1 MEKRLP
7 LKEQLASVNPLLE
20 DLRKK
25 KEERLKQ
32 FADIKSQIE
41 KINVEILGSSHH
53 DHSPAN
59 PVKIEEDDLSIRK
72 LTEYQSQLRIL
83 QKEKVCLV
91 MQQVPLCYYL
101 SC

>member
-1 MEKRLP
+1 MR
-7 LKEQLASVNPLLE
+7 EQLASVNPLLE

-53 DHSPAN
+53 DHSP
-59 PVKIEEDDLSIRK
+59 VKIEEDDLSIRK

-91 MQQVPLCYYL
+91 MQQVHLCYYL